1 MNDYILSRGVR
12 DFEYEEWNYYFS
24 KNDEV
29 KRINK
34 VIIFFNDNVNK
45 IYLLVT
51 SKEDLEDREYLN
63 EVINLVHDLPTDFNL
78 ITEYVDDSDDR
89 YLEDKVVEI
98 RTREKCIN
106 KINNIN
112 KTIIIVTDFIP

>member
-112 KTIIIVTDFIP
+112 NI